1 MSSNKTAFALL
12 SLHYLQ
18 RLEVN
23 EKDEDG
29 IRGAE
34 QELEDLIREMHRL
47 KVKAKDQTAHHD

>member
-1 MSSNKTAFALL
+1 LR
-12 SLHYLQ
+12 YLQ